1 MLRELVTRSPILTLP
16 LFALF
21 LFLTV
26 FVGNLIR
33 TYGRRASFYDEVA
46 RLPIDEDS
54 PEQEASHE

>member
-1 MLRELVTRSPILTLP
+1 MLRELVTRSPILSVP

-33 TYGRRASFYDEVA
+33 TYGKRASFYDEVA
-46 RLPIDEDS
+46 RLPLLQEGDEDD
-54 PEQEASHE
+54 HE

>member
-16 LFALF
+16 LTALF

-33 TYGRRASFYDEVA
+33 TYGKRASFYDEVA
-46 RLPIDEDS
+46 RLPINNEGDEDR
-54 PEQEASHE
+54 HE

>member
-16 LFALF
+16 LTALF

-33 TYGRRASFYDEVA
+33 TYGRRASFYEEVE
-46 RLPIDEDS
+46 RLPIEEDR
-54 PEQEASHE
+54 HE

>member
-1 MLRELVTRSPILTLP
+1 MLRELVTRSPILGIP
-16 LFALF
+16 FFALF

-33 TYGRRASFYDEVA
+33 TYGRRASFYDDVA

-54 PEQEASHE
+54 HE